1 MRIAGIVLLIIG
13 IVGTIVFGIRA
24 LNQSESFEVL
34 GADVA
39 VSTGNWAP
47 VITSAIV
54 LIIGIILMSFG
65 KKKAR

>member
-1 MRIAGIVLLIIG
+1 MRIAGIVLLVIG

-39 VSTGNWAP
+39 VSTGNWTP
-47 VITSAIV
+47 VIISAIV
-54 LIIGIILMSFG
+54 LIIGIILMG
-65 KKKAR
+65 VGRKKG

>member
-24 LNQSESFEVL
+24 LNQSESYEVL

-39 VSTGNWAP
+39 VSTGNWTP
-47 VITSAIV
+47 VIVSAVV
-54 LIIGIILMSFG
+54 LVIGLILMSLG
-65 KKKAR
+65 RKRAG

>member
-1 MRIAGIVLLIIG
+1 MIIG

-39 VSTGNWAP
+39 VSTGNWTP
-47 VITSAIV
+47 VIVSGVV
-54 LIIGIILMSFG
+54 LIIGVILMAASR
-65 KKKAR
+65 KKTG

>member
-24 LNQSESFEVL
+24 LNQSESFELL

-39 VSTGNWAP
+39 VSTGNWTP
-47 VITSAIV
+47 VIVSGVV
-54 LIIGIILMSFG
+54 LIIGIILMAASR
-65 KKKAR
+65 KKTG

>member
-13 IVGTIVFGIRA
+13 IVGTIVFGIQA
-24 LNQSESFEVL
+24 LNQSESYEVL

-47 VITSAIV
+47 VIVSGVV
-54 LIIGIILMSFG
+54 LIVGIILMSLG
-65 KKKAR
+65 RKKAS

>member
-13 IVGTIVFGIRA
+13 IIGTIVFGIKA
-24 LNQSESFEVL
+24 LDQSESFEVL

-47 VITSAIV
+47 VIISGVV
-54 LIIGIILMSFG
+54 LIIGIILISVG
-65 KKKAR
+65 KK

>member
-39 VSTGNWAP
+39 VSTGNWTP
-47 VITSAIV
+47 VIVSGVV
-54 LIIGIILMSFG
+54 LIIGVILMAASR
-65 KKKAR
+65 KKTG